1 MTQDEVERRLTT
13 VFSAD
18 VVGYSRL
25 MGADEEATL
34 RTLNAYRE
42 VLDGLVASHHGR
54 VVSSAG
60 DSVLAE
66 FTSVIES
73 VRCAIEVQQEL
84 GARNAPLPEGRRMEF
99 RIGINL
105 GDVMVGGD
113 DIFGDGVSVAARLQ
127 GLAEPGGIYVS
138 RPVRDQIRG
147 RLDIELDDLGRKELK
162 NIAKPVHTFRLRLR
176 GAGVAGAAAAAPVAG
191 ASESAAAAEPALP
204 DKPSIA
210 VLPFD
215 NMSTDPEQEYFS
227 DGITE
232 DIITDLSKLSALFV
246 IARNSAFAYKGKSVN
261 VQDAGRELG
270 VRYVLE
276 GSVRKAANRV
286 RITAQLIDAS
296 TGGHLWA
303 DRYDRD
309 LEDIFAVQDEV
320 TREIVEALKVRL
332 KGRETFMAL
341 AHEANL
347 EARALFERACEL
359 DPGYAPA
366 YARLAQAYGQESSMR
381 WGESSEESNQRA
393 FELAQKAIALD
404 ETLPFAH
411 GVLTNIYLWRQEHDK
426 ALPEAERWVALDPNE
441 ADGYLNLAQVL
452 AFSGRPEEALAHIE
466 HSMRLNPHYS
476 FLTLFALGHE
486 HFMLHRYEEAA
497 DAMRRGIARNAAFM
511 PNHAYLAACYAQ
523 LGRIEEAQ
531 AALDNDLPQ
540 IPAADIPYKNDADRD
555 HFRSSLEKAGFRE

>member
-1 MTQDEVERRLTT
+1 
-13 VFSAD
+13 
-18 VVGYSRL
+18 
-25 MGADEEATL
+25 
-34 RTLNAYRE
+34 
-42 VLDGLVASHHGR
+42 
-54 VVSSAG
+54 
-60 DSVLAE
+60 
-66 FTSVIES
+66 
-73 VRCAIEVQQEL
+73 
-84 GARNAPLPEGRRMEF
+84 
-99 RIGINL
+99 
-105 GDVMVGGD
+105 
-113 DIFGDGVSVAARLQ
+113 
-127 GLAEPGGIYVS
+127 
-138 RPVRDQIRG
+138 
-147 RLDIELDDLGRKELK
+147 
-162 NIAKPVHTFRLRLR
+162 
-176 GAGVAGAAAAAPVAG
+176 
-191 ASESAAAAEPALP
+191 
-204 DKPSIA
+204 
-210 VLPFD
+210 
-215 NMSTDPEQEYFS
+215 MSTDPEQEYFS

-332 KGRETFMAL
+332 DEGDRERLVRKETANIEAYDCLLKGRETFMAFT
-341 AHEANL
+341 HEANL

-476 FLTLFALGHE
+476 FLTLFALGHA

-497 DAMRRGIARNAAFM
+497 DALRRGIARNAAFM